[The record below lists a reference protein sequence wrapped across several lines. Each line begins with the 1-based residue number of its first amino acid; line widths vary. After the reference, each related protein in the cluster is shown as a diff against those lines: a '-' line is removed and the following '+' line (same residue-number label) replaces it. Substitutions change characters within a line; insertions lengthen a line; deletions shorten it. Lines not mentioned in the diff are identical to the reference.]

1 MADNLVMTS
10 LPLADEQFIKL
21 TTFKRDGTPVATTV
35 WLVADG
41 ADLLVTTLDTTGK
54 AKRIRHT
61 TRVLMVPSS
70 RTGEVVEGATPVE
83 GSATLFR
90 DETDLKRLGELLIGK
105 YGLLARAMFATR
117 KLTRKDDNRI
127 GIRIVP
133 AL

>member
-1 MADNLVMTS
+1 MTS
-10 LPLADEQFIKL
+10 TPLADEQFITL

-41 ADLLVTTLDTTGK
+41 DHLLVTTLDTTGK

-61 TRVLMVPSS
+61 TRVVMVPSS
-70 RTGEVVEGATPVE
+70 RTGEVAEGATPVE
-83 GSATLFR
+83 GSATLFQ
-90 DETDLKRLGELLIGK
+90 DELDLKRLGDLLVEK

-127 GIRIVP
+127 GIRIAP
-133 AL
+133 AV